1 MKNAYGEHMIT
12 RAELGAVRTE
22 LAKTG
27 MEPVKYYTRE
37 SVRSAKLGLQKKFPG
52 HKWTVLRLVGDAK
65 EHFHPVDRSYFLMH
79 QQSLTLQHVSKEGL
93 V

>member
-12 RAELGAVRTE
+12 RADLGAARTE

-27 MEPVKYYTRE
+27 MEPIKYYTRE
-37 SVRSAKLGLQKKFPG
+37 SVRSVKLALQKKFPG
-52 HKWTVLRLVGDAK
+52 HKWTVLRLVSG
-65 EHFHPVDRSYFLMH
+65 EHDNYHPVDRSYFLMH
-79 QQSLTLQHVSKEGL
+79 QQSLTLQHVSKEGI